1 MKWIIFVII
10 MQVKRRL
17 SINYHALCNCEASSF
32 QRREKNKRWK
42 NARGAVGEW
51 CDAFCASVERIPTNG
66 ATDEWAADETILR
79 ACRVGAKEKCFRVAF
94 GVLLRKH
101 HRWNRAG
108 KLSDY
113 ASLSIGSINK
123 ATALAVA
130 WIALNCA
137 LRSIS
142 LYIYK
147 RDDMKMNLNKDL
159 SFKAV
164 HIDDDNHDSESM
176 SPALLLFLSFGLRLN
191 WL

>member
-1 MKWIIFVII
+1 MRCAIA
-10 MQVKRRL
+10 KRHHSKGEKKTSDGKTRGVQLASDVTL
-17 SINYHALCNCEASSF
+17 SVHLLKGSRQMGRS
-32 QRREKNKRWK
+32 
-42 NARGAVGEW
+42 
-51 CDAFCASVERIPTNG
+51 
-66 ATDEWAADETILR
+66 DEWAADETILR